1 MNISKKKG
9 SNFLQTISNKIAT
22 MESAYEIDEEY
33 PKLNNNKNPT
43 NLNTSNPELIQENNN
58 INNILLKESIISP
71 NDINTNN
78 LKESNISQNEIQHP
92 SPQSLSSIN
101 SVYCKYHNKTYL
113 KLDQNTF
120 EIVCEKC
127 LEEGNKS
134 QLEIDTNISSENSEN
149 IYDTEFNCYK
159 HNEVKGSFYCDEC
172 KEFICKMCFAE
183 EHRKHKCHLP
193 EVIRKEFIEQLDES
207 LNNSSELTP
216 VFNENIID
224 IKRI

>member
-33 PKLNNNKNPT
+33 PKLNNNKNTT

-78 LKESNISQNEIQHP
+78 LKESNISQNEIQPP

-101 SVYCKYHNKTYL
+101 SVYCKYHNKSYL
-113 KLDQNTF
+113 KLKKVALSHTCCISKASIINS
-120 EIVCEKC
+120 IVVTKKIQKYSKINFHFIF
-127 LEEGNKS
+127 L
-134 QLEIDTNISSENSEN
+134 NISFRVTFSQCSLFF
-149 IYDTEFNCYK
+149 I
-159 HNEVKGSFYCDEC
+159 SF
-172 KEFICKMCFAE
+172 I
-183 EHRKHKCHLP
+183 HVL
-193 EVIRKEFIEQLDES
+193 I
-207 LNNSSELTP
+207 
-216 VFNENIID
+216 
-224 IKRI
+224 